1 MKSQLDLFDAAA
13 SAPPA
18 NLRPRPAVKREAA
31 RPTSDEDMACHLE
44 ATGRYRIL
52 RRLNS
57 REIAPETKPGFPRRG
72 VVVDTET
79 TGLKRPAA
87 EVIEIGAIAFT
98 FDDDGR
104 FGDVI
109 DVYGGLREPSTPI
122 PAEITALTGISAE
135 MVAGQEIDLLALR
148 QLVEPADLIIAH
160 NAGFDRAF
168 CEALDLCFSD
178 KAWACSVTEIDWKAR
193 GFEGTKL
200 GYLIG
205 QSGYFHEGHRAV
217 DDCFALLEI
226 LVAGKGRETPL
237 AELYRASC
245 RSIARIWAQQA
256 PFDMKD
262 KLKAR
267 GYRWSDGTDG
277 RAKSWWG
284 EVSEDLVEAELRW
297 LRTEIYGRADAEPLV
312 QYLTAVDRYRG

>member
-13 SAPPA
+13 SSPSAVVK
-18 NLRPRPAVKREAA
+18 PRFGGKRSIVSA
-31 RPTSDEDMACHLE
+31 TSDEDMARHLG
-44 ATGRYRIL
+44 ATGQYRIL
-52 RRLNS
+52 RRLNA
-57 REIAPETKPGFPRRG
+57 RPVAAAPKPGFPRIG

-87 EVIEIGAIAFT
+87 EVIEIGAVAFS
-98 FDDDGR
+98 FDDDGG

-109 DVYGGLREPSTPI
+109 GVYGGLRQPRAPI
-122 PAEITALTGISAE
+122 PAEITALTGITDD
-135 MVAGQEIDLLALR
+135 MVAGQAIDLLALR
-148 QLVEPADLIIAH
+148 QLVAPADLVIAH

-168 CEALDLCFSD
+168 CEELDLSFAD
-178 KAWACSVTEIDWKAR
+178 KAWACSVAEIDWKGR

-205 QSGYFHEGHRAV
+205 QSGYFHDGHRAV

-226 LVAGKGRETPL
+226 LIAGPGEDKPL
-237 AELYRASC
+237 AELYRSSR
-245 RSIARIWAQQA
+245 RSVARIWAEHA

-277 RAKSWWG
+277 RPKSWWG
-284 EVSEDLVEAELRW
+284 DVSEDLVEAELTW
-297 LRTEIYGRADAEPLV
+297 LRTEVYGRADAEPAV
-312 QYLTAVDRYRG
+312 RYLTALDRYKG